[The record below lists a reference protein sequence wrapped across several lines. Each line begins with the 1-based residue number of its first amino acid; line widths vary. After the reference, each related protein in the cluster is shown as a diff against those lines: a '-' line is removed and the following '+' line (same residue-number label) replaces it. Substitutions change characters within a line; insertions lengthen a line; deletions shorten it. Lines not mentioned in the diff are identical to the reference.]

1 MSDTFQTYRTKR
13 GLDVATATDLADLF
27 HELSQNKDTRK
38 IVAAAVKKL
47 KPDSPHAMAF
57 ADVEQEDRF
66 ESFKR
71 EQEEARLEQQ
81 KQDILS
87 RMSRARDSLLT
98 GGSDGSGRKYSED
111 DVKKIEELMQKK
123 GISDYDDGA
132 TLYAATLP
140 PHEPQ
145 PGIDIPPQHGATW
158 EIPEFAKFGTD
169 PVRASRDTAHQV
181 ISEFMRKR

>member
-1 MSDTFQTYRTKR
+1 MTDTFQNTRTKR
-13 GLDVATATDLADLF
+13 GLDLATAADLADLF
-27 HELSQNKDTRK
+27 HELSQNKETRK
-38 IVAAAVKKL
+38 IVATAVKKL

-66 ESFKR
+66 EAFRR
-71 EQEEARLEQQ
+71 EQEERDLERQKSEMMAR
-81 KQDILS
+81 
-87 RMSRARDSLLT
+87 MNHARQSLLT

-140 PHEPQ
+140 PMDPR
-145 PGIDIPPQHGATW
+145 PGIDIPEQHGATW
-158 EIPEFAKFGTD
+158 EIPEFAKFAD
-169 PVRASRDTAHQV
+169 NPQRASRDVAHQV
-181 ISEFMRKR
+181 ITEFMRKR